1 MAAAFAL
8 RGFDVTLYEEKT
20 YWHEHI
26 DGIRKNQN
34 VIRVTGQDL
43 TGDAHI
49 ARITDD
55 LAEAVAGT
63 ELIFV
68 SLVAWRH
75 QALMEKL
82 RGLLREG
89 QTVIFSAG
97 NFASIF
103 LRRCLGMD
111 HPAVIGEMMGNIF
124 PCRMT
129 GEHEAVIAAKLSEKL
144 VAAFPASDTEK
155 LVEAVSRV
163 MPCRAGKNVF
173 ETALNAPNVVVHLA
187 GSILNLAHAEKDPHF
202 GLYNAGLTPSV
213 IRCIK
218 LVEGEKKAVIDRMGY
233 QMVIHSSH
241 MEHVMDYGHFPEL
254 DDFRALEGPNSAQHR
269 YISEDASCG
278 DCLILSLADRLGI
291 EMPVL
296 RALVTIA
303 SGINGVDYASTGITM
318 DKLGVPGNT
327 PEEINAYLHSA
338 KKTEDTKN

>member
-8 RGFDVTLYEEKT
+8 RGFDVTLYEEKS

-26 DGIRKNQN
+26 DGIRKNGD
-34 VIRVTGQDL
+34 VIHVTGQDL

-49 ARITDD
+49 AQITDD
-55 LAEAVAGT
+55 LVEAVTGV
-63 ELIFV
+63 EIILI

-82 RGLLREG
+82 QRLLRAG

-103 LRRCLGMD
+103 LRHHLGMD
-111 HPAVIGEMMGNIF
+111 HPAVVGEMMGNIF
-124 PCRMT
+124 PCRMI
-129 GEHEAVIAAKLSEKL
+129 GSHEAVIAAKLSEKL
-144 VAAFPASDTEK
+144 VAAFPASDTPK
-155 LVEAVSRV
+155 LVETVGRL
-163 MPCRAGKNVF
+163 MPCKAGKNVF

-187 GSILNLAHAEKDPHF
+187 GSLLNLANAEKNKHF
-202 GLYNAGLTPSV
+202 GLYNAGLSPAV

-218 LVEGEKKAVIDRMGY
+218 LVEGEKKAVMDRMGY
-233 QMVIHSSH
+233 QMVIHSTH
-241 MEHVMDYGHFPEL
+241 MEHVMDYGRYPEL
-254 DDFRALEGPNSAQHR
+254 DDFRALEGPDSARHR
-269 YISEDASCG
+269 YIAEDASCG

-303 SGINGVDYASTGITM
+303 SGINGEDYASTGITM

-327 PEEINAYLHSA
+327 PEEINAFLESA
-338 KKTEDTKN
+338 K